1 MTADIALRFK
11 LNPNSNMVT
20 LNSRSER
27 KWGEEG
33 QVKNSAFQKKKL
45 FEMTI
50 FTEKDKYKV
59 SVKDQETGASQEFSL
74 PQNIPFKRVTH
85 LAIRGGVEI
94 KSIRYG

>member
-1 MTADIALRFK
+1 MVALK
-11 LNPNSNMVT
+11 
-20 LNSRSER
+20 SRSKG

-33 QVKNSAFQKKKL
+33 LVKNTAFQKGKP

-50 FTEKDKYKV
+50 FMEKDKYKV
-59 SVKDQETGASQEFSL
+59 SVKNLGSGANQEFSL

-94 KSIRYG
+94 TSIRYA